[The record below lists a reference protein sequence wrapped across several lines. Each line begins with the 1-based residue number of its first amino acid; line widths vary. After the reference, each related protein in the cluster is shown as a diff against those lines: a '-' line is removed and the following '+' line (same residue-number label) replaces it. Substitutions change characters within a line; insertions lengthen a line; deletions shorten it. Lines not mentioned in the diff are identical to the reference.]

1 MTPNK
6 GKGLASFGELSKAGE
21 DMNRAFNQ
29 SSFLLY
35 QNLPKSLRAYP
46 NWLVWKYEE
55 RHGTKTAKAP
65 YSPTTGQKGSNI
77 ELCGNYEQAIQS
89 MLAYHYDG
97 IGFQVSRTP
106 YTVVD
111 LDNCVDKESHTLNE
125 TAIDLFV
132 MYFNQSYSEYSPSG
146 TGIHII
152 IEGKAP
158 NSFRNN
164 KEGIEVYS
172 ENQFIT
178 VTGNRLQGAD
188 TEILLKQEEIT
199 QLYKLYK
206 PSSGVPIDI
215 NIETPTIESIG
226 SWKNSEY
233 AEQINKAL
241 AHDNSGKFKS
251 LFLKGDIS
259 LYGNDKSS
267 ADIALLRLLAY
278 WFNGDTKAIATVFN
292 YSPLARRNK
301 WLKSPYYRRLSI
313 GKALAHYLG
322 TKTNLIT
329 TGGEDMACDYFSV
342 KVDEI
347 NRGSIR
353 ILHNK
358 YGMGVTYWLN
368 GLRSVLAT
376 AFHWTDNNRPSLL
389 LATDDDYAELAITI
403 NYDKK
408 QAKGHTLKEFINDLV
423 KQEILEPEGD
433 HYFYLELD
441 EYYKRR
447 MGTKQRSVN
456 ANNEKARKR
465 EKRNKTVD
473 FPAS

>member
-6 GKGLASFGELSKAGE
+6 KKGLTGLAEPCKAGE
-21 DMNRAFNQ
+21 DMNKAFNQ
-29 SSFLLY
+29 SSFSLY

-65 YSPTTGQKGSNI
+65 YSPTTGQKGSSI
-77 ELCGNYEQAIQS
+77 ELCSTYEQAIQA
-89 MLAYHYDG
+89 MLTYHYDG
-97 IGFQVSRTP
+97 IGFQVSGTP
-106 YTVVD
+106 YTVID
-111 LDNCVDKESHTLNE
+111 LDDCVDKESYALNE

-158 NSFRNN
+158 KSFRNN

-206 PSSGVPIDI
+206 LSGGVPIDI
-215 NIETPTIESIG
+215 SIETPTIESIG
-226 SWKNSEY
+226 SWENSEY
-233 AEQINKAL
+233 TEQINKAL

-259 LYGNDKSS
+259 LYGNDRSS
-267 ADIALLRLLAY
+267 ADIALLRILAY

-322 TKTNLIT
+322 TEGIYNNKEGGEMTYNYYPVWIDENRRPEIKQLIT
-329 TGGEDMACDYFSV
+329 
-342 KVDEI
+342 
-347 NRGSIR
+347 
-353 ILHNK
+353 K
-358 YGMGVTYWLN
+358 YGIGVSMWLHS
-368 GLRSVLAT
+368 LRSSLVDSFDPNKNPRPYKAVAT
-376 AFHWTDNNRPSLL
+376 DKDFLL
-389 LATDDDYAELAITI
+389 LATELNFNQEQANNHTI
-403 NYDKK
+403 ED
-408 QAKGHTLKEFINDLV
+408 FVNDLV
-423 KQEILEPEGD
+423 EWEIVELIDGKI
-433 HYFYLELD
+433 YYLELD
-441 EYYKRR
+441 SNFEERRKKSVKGKEGATKRWKDQKS
-447 MGTKQRSVN
+447 TLSI
-456 ANNEKARKR
+456 
-465 EKRNKTVD
+465 
-473 FPAS
+473 PS

>member
-6 GKGLASFGELSKAGE
+6 KKGLTGLGEPCKAGE

-65 YSPTTGQKGSNI
+65 YSPTTGQKGSNT
-77 ELCGNYEQAIQS
+77 ELCGTYEQAIQS

-97 IGFQVSRTP
+97 IGFQVSGTP

-206 PSSGVPIDI
+206 PSGGVSIDI
-215 NIETPTIESIG
+215 NVETPTIESIG
-226 SWKNSEY
+226 SWENSEY

-292 YSPLARRNK
+292 CSPLARRNK
-301 WLKSPYYRRLSI
+301 WQKSPYYRRLSI

-322 TKTNLIT
+322 TEGIYREGQN
-329 TGGEDMACDYFSV
+329 MASDYFSV
-342 KVDEI
+342 KVDEF
-347 NRGSIR
+347 NRGEVR
-353 ILHNK
+353 FLMRK
-358 YGMGVTYWLN
+358 YGVGIGTWLN
-368 GLRSVLAT
+368 GLRTILSLKFNTKKDQYPRIVLN
-376 AFHWTDNNRPSLL
+376 D
-389 LATDDDYAELAITI
+389 DDDYSNLAEEIYFEHQNHTI
-403 NYDKK
+403 N
-408 QAKGHTLKEFINDLV
+408 EFISDLV
-423 KQEILEPEGD
+423 KKKILLRDNDGYYYP
-433 HYFYLELD
+433 ELD
-441 EYYKRR
+441 ELNLDLL
-447 MGTKQRSVN
+447 RSSSRGGKN
-456 ANNEKARKR
+456 SAKTRQKKKEEEERKLAEMKA
-465 EKRNKTVD
+465 
-473 FPAS
+473 